1 MEFFFDD
8 RISVGAPYYNLLFA
22 PLAFVAAS
30 TMVLSTESLWSR
42 PNSLQEILR
51 GSLIATIASSIV
63 TVIIALLT
71 DTFAWWFLGG
81 LFFSLLIF
89 FKYLQS
95 VIISYLDQT
104 KVNVASMIAHFG
116 FGMLIMTISLNA
128 ALSSEKTFSMKTGSS
143 AIFADYNFTFDN
155 LSKLSKSNHDVL
167 EATFIFEDDKNKFLL
182 KPQKRK
188 YFTRGEI
195 TTESAIK
202 IFPLHD
208 VYITIGEQ
216 QTSGGWI
223 VNVQLNYYTRWIWV
237 AAVIMTLGILLS
249 MRKKKYV

>member
-1 MEFFFDD
+1 M
-8 RISVGAPYYNLLFA
+8 SKTLLIGSSSA
-22 PLAFVAAS
+22 IA
-30 TMVLSTESLWSR
+30 
-42 PNSLQEILR
+42 NSLQEILR
-51 GSLIATIASSIV
+51 GSLIASIASSIV

-155 LSKLSKSNHDVL
+155 LSKKSLISKPCNIGSLNTNLIL
-167 EATFIFEDDKNKFLL
+167 EGYFKKLFLG
-182 KPQKRK
+182 QN
-188 YFTRGEI
+188 
-195 TTESAIK
+195 
-202 IFPLHD
+202 FPEL
-208 VYITIGEQ
+208 
-216 QTSGGWI
+216 
-223 VNVQLNYYTRWIWV
+223 R
-237 AAVIMTLGILLS
+237 
-249 MRKKKYV
+249 

>member
-51 GSLIATIASSIV
+51 GSLIASIASSIV

-128 ALSSEKTFSMKTGSS
+128 ALSSEKTFSMKTCLLYTSD
-143 AIFADYNFTFDN
+143 AAD
-155 LSKLSKSNHDVL
+155 
-167 EATFIFEDDKNKFLL
+167 EE
-182 KPQKRK
+182 
-188 YFTRGEI
+188 
-195 TTESAIK
+195 
-202 IFPLHD
+202 
-208 VYITIGEQ
+208 
-216 QTSGGWI
+216 
-223 VNVQLNYYTRWIWV
+223 
-237 AAVIMTLGILLS
+237 
-249 MRKKKYV
+249 

>member
-1 MEFFFDD
+1 
-8 RISVGAPYYNLLFA
+8 
-22 PLAFVAAS
+22 
-30 TMVLSTESLWSR
+30 
-42 PNSLQEILR
+42 
-51 GSLIATIASSIV
+51 
-63 TVIIALLT
+63 
-71 DTFAWWFLGG
+71 
-81 LFFSLLIF
+81 
-89 FKYLQS
+89 
-95 VIISYLDQT
+95 
-104 KVNVASMIAHFG
+104 
-116 FGMLIMTISLNA
+116 
-128 ALSSEKTFSMKTGSS
+128 MKTGSS

-167 EATFIFEDDKNKFLL
+167 QATFIFEDDKNKFLL

-195 TTESAIK
+195 TTESAIM

-216 QTSGGWI
+216 QTSGSWI